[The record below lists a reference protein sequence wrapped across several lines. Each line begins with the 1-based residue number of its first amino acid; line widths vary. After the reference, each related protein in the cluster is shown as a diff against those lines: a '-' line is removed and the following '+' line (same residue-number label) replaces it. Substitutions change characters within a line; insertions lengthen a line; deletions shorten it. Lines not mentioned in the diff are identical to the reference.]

1 MIIKNNKLFKT
12 KKMKKV
18 VKPQDIKAIIRKYY
32 LSEDEAYELDNICFD
47 INAEKDMAM
56 YSTSLSFYLS
66 PYYTFNE
73 NKDRYNAIA
82 ALLHY
87 FGTKIQKE
95 VGPFFKETCQTLAMT
110 LNTAP
115 RLIERMFRGM
125 FLDNIRWSHQ
135 MYLADRCGLNTLE
148 LYK

>member
-1 MIIKNNKLFKT
+1 
-12 KKMKKV
+12 MKKL
-18 VKPQDIKAIIRKYY
+18 VKAQDIKAIIKKYN

-66 PYYTFNE
+66 PYYTFKE
-73 NKDRYNAIA
+73 HQERYDAIA

-95 VGPFFKETCQTLAMT
+95 VGPFFNETCQTLAMA

-125 FLDNIRWSHQ
+125 FYCNRRWSDK
-135 MYLADRCGLNTLE
+135 MYLADRFGLNTLE

>member
-1 MIIKNNKLFKT
+1 
-12 KKMKKV
+12 MKKL
-18 VKPQDIKAIIRKYY
+18 VKDQDIKAIIKKYN
-32 LSEDEAYELDNICFD
+32 LSEDEAYELNSICFD
-47 INAEKDMAM
+47 INTEIDMAL

-66 PYYTFNE
+66 PYYTFKE
-73 NKDRYNAIA
+73 HQEKYDAIA

-87 FGTKIQKE
+87 FGTKIQKK
-95 VGPFFKETCQTLAMT
+95 VGPFFKETSQTLAMA

-115 RLIERMFRGM
+115 RLIERMLRGM
-125 FLDNIRWSHQ
+125 SYNNRRWSHK

>member
-1 MIIKNNKLFKT
+1 MNIQNNKLFKT
-12 KKMKKV
+12 KKMKKL
-18 VKPQDIKAIIRKYY
+18 VKAQDIKAIIRKYN

-47 INAEKDMAM
+47 INAEKDMEM

-66 PYYTFNE
+66 PYYTFKE
-73 NKDRYNAIA
+73 NKERYNAIA

-87 FGTKIQKE
+87 FGTKIQKD
-95 VGPFFKETCQTLAMT
+95 VGPFFNETCQTLAMA

-115 RLIERMFRGM
+115 RLIERMFY
-125 FLDNIRWSHQ
+125 DNRRWGNK

>member
-1 MIIKNNKLFKT
+1 
-12 KKMKKV
+12 MKRV
-18 VKPQDIKAIIRKYY
+18 VKAQDIKAIIRKYN
-32 LSEDEAYELDNICFD
+32 LSEDEVYELDNICFD

-56 YSTSLSFYLS
+56 YCTSLSFYLS

-73 NKDRYNAIA
+73 NKERYNAIA

-95 VGPFFKETCQTLAMT
+95 VGPLFEETCQTLAMT
-110 LNTAP
+110 LNTDL

-135 MYLADRCGLNTLE
+135 IYLADRCGLNTLE
-148 LYK
+148 LYI

>member
-1 MIIKNNKLFKT
+1 
-12 KKMKKV
+12 MKKL
-18 VKPQDIKAIIRKYY
+18 VKSQDIKTIIKRYN

-47 INAEKDMAM
+47 INAEKDMAL

-66 PYYTFNE
+66 PYYTFKE
-73 NKDRYNAIA
+73 HQERYDAIA

-95 VGPFFKETCQTLAMT
+95 VGPFFNETCQLLAVA

-115 RLIERMFRGM
+115 RWIERMFRGM
-125 FLDNIRWSHQ
+125 FYTSRRWSNK

>member
-1 MIIKNNKLFKT
+1 MNIQNNKLNKT
-12 KKMKKV
+12 EKMKKL
-18 VKPQDIKAIIRKYY
+18 VKSQDIKTIIKRYN

-47 INAEKDMAM
+47 INAEKDMAL

-66 PYYTFNE
+66 PYYTFKE
-73 NKDRYNAIA
+73 TQERYDAIA

-95 VGPFFKETCQTLAMT
+95 VGPFFNETCQLLAVA

-115 RLIERMFRGM
+115 RWIERMFRGM
-125 FLDNIRWSHQ
+125 FYTRRWSDK

>member
-1 MIIKNNKLFKT
+1 
-12 KKMKKV
+12 MKKL
-18 VKPQDIKAIIRKYY
+18 VKDQDIKAIIKKYN
-32 LSEDEAYELDNICFD
+32 LSEDEAYELNSICFD
-47 INAEKDMAM
+47 INTEIDMAL

-66 PYYTFNE
+66 PYYTFTKHQE
-73 NKDRYNAIA
+73 KYDAIA

-87 FGTKIQKE
+87 FGTKIQKK
-95 VGPFFKETCQTLAMT
+95 VGPFFNETCQTLAET

-115 RLIERMFRGM
+115 RWIERMFRGM
-125 FLDNIRWSHQ
+125 SYNNRRWSHK